1 MANTNNNIQVSI
13 NAPRGIRP
21 NKIGEVT
28 VTYTNVGQ
36 TDAVAPLISLSAT
49 GAQLQSASGAFAEN
63 VQFLGINNQG
73 AAGILQPGAS
83 SSFKVSFQP
92 TGEANTDINFSAGVV
107 AENAPIDWNSIKND
121 VRPDSVPADAWDAI
135 WNNFTGSV
143 GNTAGQYQAVLA
155 DNATHLS
162 QLGDYSNDVS
172 RLLAFELE
180 QAGNYGSIPQRYNQG
195 FFGSGSTFPFDIT
208 ATEDSDGNVTVNS
221 SGSLRLFRKQA
232 DGTYLHQPGDKA
244 TLTKVGNT
252 FQLRGQA
259 GGFIAFRPDGK
270 LDFIEDIN
278 SNRITATYTGNQL
291 TRIDSTNGDNLSFS
305 YNSQSRISQVVDQ
318 AGRSTTY
325 SYDPTGELLLSIT
338 DPQGTT
344 SYSYN
349 AAKALTSVT
358 FADGT
363 QTLYDYDAQG
373 RAIKQSLNGG
383 AEAITFEYDSAGGV
397 TASDA
402 TGAKT
407 KLLLNDLGQIGQLQ
421 DALGRNLQFKYDA
434 DGNLIQQIAPG
445 NISSNF
451 TYDQQGNLLNQVDP
465 LGNSVNFTYD
475 PTSNQVQSVSDQ
487 RGNVTGYKYDDK
499 GNLVEIEYVPSSDE
513 QLNYPVGNLNGL
525 VSNRTFGRLDSLSN
539 STGTNPTVSYYD
551 KNGKLITSK
560 VAYTNESI
568 KEQFNYDPQG
578 NLVKYVNRRGQG
590 IEYTYDERER
600 LIKQTNPDGSQ
611 INFTYDQRDNLIS
624 TTDAKGTI
632 TQEFDSADRLTKITY
647 PNGRFLQYS
656 YDAGGRR
663 TQMVDQDGFAVNY
676 GYDSVGRLAGL
687 ADSNGQKIAGY
698 TYDNLGR
705 LNREDNGNGTYTTYG
720 YDAAGQLLNIVN
732 YAPNASV
739 NSRFDYTYDQLGQLT
754 SMTTLD
760 GISKYGYDAN
770 GQLTSVTLPD
780 NRTIQYQ
787 YDAAGNRIAVTD
799 NGVAT
804 SYETNS
810 LNQYT
815 AVGKGN
821 YTYDADGNLISKTDG
836 GKTSTY
842 TYDAENRLV
851 GVVTPDGIW
860 SYEYDAF
867 GNRIASTHNGQRTE
881 YLLDPSGLGNVVGEY
896 SNGNLIARY
905 THGFGLESRVDAT
918 NTTAYYDFDAIGST
932 AGLTAG
938 NGSYVN
944 RYSYLPFGE
953 DLNKVEAVSNPF
965 EFVGQFGVMDESNG
979 LDFMRARYYDTVSG
993 RFTATDPLGFLG
1005 SGTNL
1010 YTYASNTPLIVIDP
1024 KGEVGLVGGLIGGG
1038 VGVLVGAGSYLFTQ
1052 ALTGG
1057 DFNVGEYWGA
1067 VVSGGVQ
1074 GAIIGATGGASLLVQ
1089 AGAGAAGAA
1098 VGYGAEKLAN
1108 ELAGLKDEGLSSF
1121 KLSEYVKDTL
1131 VGAIPIPGVSEAR
1144 NALGGVRQ
1152 GLLDRFLD
1160 DFLERGIIQN
1170 LERGSLTGA
1179 LKKLGTKAGVETL
1192 EATLDNLLK
1201 EGVEGLIELN
1211 SLLNQLL
1218 FQFLATQI
1226 TKKLPAPPPH
1236 PENSASTFNDPRIVT
1251 FDKQYHDFQAAGEFT
1266 LIESTTGD
1274 LKIQVRQQPVD
1285 NNPQSNVSDN
1295 TAVSTIIGGKRIG
1308 IYLDQGLVV
1317 DGVPTEIPDLDSLA
1331 VGDGR
1336 IYREGKIYTVVY
1348 PTGDQLVAKLQT
1360 SRVNIDVFLTK
1371 EREGKITGLLGNLNK
1386 NPKDDLIKRDGTVLT
1401 EPVATSQLYG
1411 EYADSWRVNQAESLF
1426 DYNPGENTSTFTL
1439 QNYPR
1444 QKVKI
1449 SDLNPADV
1457 AKAEQLIG
1465 DRITDPTIR
1474 ESTIIDL
1481 VLTNFDPEIIEA
1493 AINVPSPE
1501 SSLIIG
1507 VDLEAKADFISTFAN
1522 TPVKINPLSND
1533 IVTTG
1538 IPLSL
1543 TGYDQTST
1551 KGGTIQLDNNGTPD
1565 DKTDDQ
1571 LTYTP
1576 PTNFVGIDTIN
1587 YTIADDQKTAT
1598 GTITV
1603 TVPAINLNALNGKNG
1618 FTVTG
1623 AAGNFAGSSLS
1634 NIGDFNGDTIDDFI
1648 VGGFAADPNNINATG
1663 ESYVVFGTN
1672 QGFPANFDLSTLNGT
1687 NGFIIE
1693 GFEAE
1698 SFSGG
1703 AVSSA
1708 GDINGDG
1715 LKDLIIGAFASDSNS
1730 LNDSGRTYVVLGSNQ
1745 PFSTRFNLANL
1756 NGNNG
1761 FVINSNQPLDYSGL
1775 AVSSAGDFNND
1786 GLDDL
1791 AVAAPAGIDTF
1802 LGKVYLVYGRLNG
1815 FPPAFNPTDLQ
1826 WDDGIVINHNN
1837 GLAGTTVSNAGDING
1852 DQIDDLIIGAE
1863 QGSLEG
1869 NPKGGE
1875 TYVLFGKNGGYKN
1888 GFSLS
1893 NLDGTNGFTIKGD
1906 GYSVSSVSGAGDIN
1920 ADGLEDII
1928 IGVSQSP
1935 GNNQT
1940 NAGKAYVVFGTQ
1952 AGFTQ
1957 QLDLFTL
1964 NGNNGFVINGVEPD
1978 ELLGGS
1984 VKGAGDIN
1992 GDKIDDIII
2001 GASGATA
2008 NGIKSAGKTYVVF
2021 GSNKGFPA
2029 SLNSSDLNGE
2039 KGFFLNG
2046 TAENELSGVAV
2057 SSAGDINKDS
2067 VNDILIGAPGSLF
2080 DNTIGKSYV
2089 VFGNSTFGNQAI
2101 I

>member
-1 MANTNNNIQVSI
+1 MS
-13 NAPRGIRP
+13 
-21 NKIGEVT
+21 
-28 VTYTNVGQ
+28 
-36 TDAVAPLISLSAT
+36 
-49 GAQLQSASGAFAEN
+49 
-63 VQFLGINNQG
+63 
-73 AAGILQPGAS
+73 
-83 SSFKVSFQP
+83 
-92 TGEANTDINFSAGVV
+92 
-107 AENAPIDWNSIKND
+107 
-121 VRPDSVPADAWDAI
+121 
-135 WNNFTGSV
+135 
-143 GNTAGQYQAVLA
+143 
-155 DNATHLS
+155 
-162 QLGDYSNDVS
+162 
-172 RLLAFELE
+172 
-180 QAGNYGSIPQRYNQG
+180 
-195 FFGSGSTFPFDIT
+195 
-208 ATEDSDGNVTVNS
+208 
-221 SGSLRLFRKQA
+221 
-232 DGTYLHQPGDKA
+232 
-244 TLTKVGNT
+244 
-252 FQLRGQA
+252 
-259 GGFIAFRPDGK
+259 
-270 LDFIEDIN
+270 
-278 SNRITATYTGNQL
+278 
-291 TRIDSTNGDNLSFS
+291 
-305 YNSQSRISQVVDQ
+305 
-318 AGRSTTY
+318 
-325 SYDPTGELLLSIT
+325 
-338 DPQGTT
+338 
-344 SYSYN
+344 
-349 AAKALTSVT
+349 
-358 FADGT
+358 
-363 QTLYDYDAQG
+363 
-373 RAIKQSLNGG
+373 
-383 AEAITFEYDSAGGV
+383 
-397 TASDA
+397 
-402 TGAKT
+402 
-407 KLLLNDLGQIGQLQ
+407 
-421 DALGRNLQFKYDA
+421 
-434 DGNLIQQIAPG
+434 
-445 NISSNF
+445 
-451 TYDQQGNLLNQVDP
+451 
-465 LGNSVNFTYD
+465 
-475 PTSNQVQSVSDQ
+475 
-487 RGNVTGYKYDDK
+487 
-499 GNLVEIEYVPSSDE
+499 
-513 QLNYPVGNLNGL
+513 
-525 VSNRTFGRLDSLSN
+525 
-539 STGTNPTVSYYD
+539 
-551 KNGKLITSK
+551 
-560 VAYTNESI
+560 
-568 KEQFNYDPQG
+568 
-578 NLVKYVNRRGQG
+578 
-590 IEYTYDERER
+590 
-600 LIKQTNPDGSQ
+600 
-611 INFTYDQRDNLIS
+611 
-624 TTDAKGTI
+624 
-632 TQEFDSADRLTKITY
+632 
-647 PNGRFLQYS
+647 
-656 YDAGGRR
+656 
-663 TQMVDQDGFAVNY
+663 
-676 GYDSVGRLAGL
+676 
-687 ADSNGQKIAGY
+687 
-698 TYDNLGR
+698 
-705 LNREDNGNGTYTTYG
+705 REDNGNGTYTTYG
-720 YDAAGQLLNIVN
+720 YDAAEQLLNIVN

-770 GQLTSVTLPD
+770 GQLISVTLPD

-821 YTYDADGNLISKTDG
+821 YTYDADGNLISKTEG

-842 TYDAENRLV
+842 TYDVENRLV

-860 SYEYDAF
+860 SYDYDAF

-881 YLLDPSGLGNVVGEY
+881 YLLDPSSFGNVVGEY

-932 AGLTAG
+932 AGLTGG

-965 EFVGQFGVMDESNG
+965 EFVGQFGVMDEENG
-979 LDFMRARYYDTVSG
+979 LDFARARYYRASEG
-993 RFTATDPLGFLG
+993 RFINPDPIG
-1005 SGTNL
+1005 
-1010 YTYASNTPLIVIDP
+1010 I
-1024 KGEVGLVGGLIGGG
+1024 VGGLNLYNYVDNDPLNNIDPSGFGLVKLYKLFKRINGSLEFTGKTLKRKQAVQLGQRLTKNGG
-1038 VGVLVGAGSYLFTQ
+1038 
-1052 ALTGG
+1052 GG
-1057 DFNVGEYWGA
+1057 DFH
-1067 VVSGGVQ
+1067 
-1074 GAIIGATGGASLLVQ
+1074 L
-1089 AGAGAAGAA
+1089 
-1098 VGYGAEKLAN
+1098 
-1108 ELAGLKDEGLSSF
+1108 EG
-1121 KLSEYVKDTL
+1121 
-1131 VGAIPIPGVSEAR
+1131 PG
-1144 NALGGVRQ
+1144 N
-1152 GLLDRFLD
+1152 
-1160 DFLERGIIQN
+1160 
-1170 LERGSLTGA
+1170 
-1179 LKKLGTKAGVETL
+1179 
-1192 EATLDNLLK
+1192 
-1201 EGVEGLIELN
+1201 
-1211 SLLNQLL
+1211 
-1218 FQFLATQI
+1218 
-1226 TKKLPAPPPH
+1226 TKKLTRDISGSRKPVSHRENDLGHPAHDHPVYTDKGKEVTKRVKKAGLHIQKAASVIGLLTFANAAQAADPDNIALELGAEFLDFFNPFSDIESALDLTSDILAYLEKRGLFEKLSDAFTKRFPPPPPH
-1236 PENSASTFNDPRIVT
+1236 PENSASTYNDPRIVT

-1266 LIESTTGD
+1266 LIESTSGD

-1308 IYLDQGLVV
+1308 IYLDRGLVV

-1336 IYREGKIYTVVY
+1336 IYREGKTYTVVY
-1348 PTGDQLVAKLQT
+1348 PTGDQLVAKVKPT
-1360 SRVNIDVFLTK
+1360 RVNIDVFLTK

-1426 DYNPGENTSTFTL
+1426 DYKPGENTNTFTL

-1465 DRITDPTIR
+1465 DSITNPTIR
-1474 ESTIIDL
+1474 EATIIDL
-1481 VLTNFDPEIIEA
+1481 VLTNFDPEILEA
-1493 AINVPSPE
+1493 AINAPSPE
-1501 SSLIIG
+1501 SSVIIG

-1533 IVTTG
+1533 IVTIG

-1543 TGYDQTST
+1543 TGYDQTSA

-1576 PTNFVGIDTIN
+1576 PTNFIGVDTIN

-1603 TVPAINLNALNGKNG
+1603 AVPAINLNALNGNNG

-1730 LNDSGRTYVVLGSNQ
+1730 LNNSGRTYVVLGSNQ

-1761 FVINSNQPLDYSGL
+1761 FVINSNQALDYSGL

-1791 AVAAPAGIDTF
+1791 AVAAPAGINTF

-1875 TYVLFGKNGGYKN
+1875 TYVLFGKDGGYQN

-1992 GDKIDDIII
+1992 GDKIDDLII

-2021 GSNKGFPA
+2021 GSQKGFPA